1 MRLENLLGHDSAIS
15 LSRQIL
21 RLQYADGGQKSEADE
36 TMDVLSDLYRRL
48 GEHDVMCGLW
58 CRQSAAMETKVG
70 VSYIQFGYWQKAQD
84 IFLNAMTKCQGGG
97 ISNATKA
104 EKIVWE
110 EQWIACAK
118 QLNQW
123 EVLKEYATDVNQFDL
138 LLESCWKT
146 DSWMEIKE
154 ALADPMPSDAS
165 QTKVRF
171 FVHIYPRIYPC
182 YV

>member
-1 MRLENLLGHDSAIS
+1 MRLENLLGYDSAIS
-15 LSRQIL
+15 LWQIL

-171 FVHIYPRIYPC
+171 LVHIYPRIYPC

>member
-1 MRLENLLGHDSAIS
+1 MRFIS
-15 LSRQIL
+15 TIEPSNRTNPSPGFLKNFPWALSSTQ
-21 RLQYADGGQKSEADE
+21 
-36 TMDVLSDLYRRL
+36 
-48 GEHDVMCGLW
+48 
-58 CRQSAAMETKVG
+58 VG

-84 IFLNAMTKCQGGG
+84 IFLGAMAKCQGVGM
-97 ISNATKA
+97 SNVTKA

-110 EQWIACAK
+110 EQWIVCAK

-146 DSWMEIKE
+146 DSWIEIKE

-165 QTKVRF
+165 QTKVGPHSTHRRT
-171 FVHIYPRIYPC
+171 HSRARIH
-182 YV
+182 